1 MHWMSKSK
9 CACVQLKSLTL
20 LYANVIWTSPLQV
33 FPLVRADHLKSGF
46 EPCRGLSGSHCA
58 AAAAAEFSH
67 SVTVS
72 LPLSPWM
79 LWPIFCVRLLLGFSC
94 MLREFVSFLFLF
106 CAINMWR
113 HAQWKPFISLQEHI
127 LPKPRAYYRVEQS
140 AEPDVW
146 LDAVQVWEVKCADLS
161 LSPVYKAAMGMVS
174 PAC

>member
-1 MHWMSKSK
+1 MCLCPIKIFNIVVCK
-9 CACVQLKSLTL
+9 CDLAIS
-20 LYANVIWTSPLQV
+20 S
-33 FPLVRADHLKSGF
+33 SGF
-46 EPCRGLSGSHCA
+46 RSGKSWSFKECVRTLSESLGRPLYGGS
-58 AAAAAEFSH
+58 SSSRVH

-72 LPLSPWM
+72 LPFSLWM
-79 LWPIFCVRLLLGFSC
+79 LWPIFWLLLGFGC

-106 CAINMWR
+106 CALNMWR
-113 HAQWKPFISLQEHI
+113 QAQWKPFISLQEHI

-174 PAC
+174 PPC